1 MYQYDTGNNI
11 PWGFNQYQTPRQ
23 YADLNKQVKQRQYA
37 KQKKGEKD
45 KRYLTKKGFY
55 MDYHI
60 KVAKSIPSSSID
72 ILIVRCA

>member
-23 YADLNKQVKQRQYA
+23 YADPIKQVKQRQYA

-45 KRYLTKKGFY
+45 KR
-55 MDYHI
+55 
-60 KVAKSIPSSSID
+60 
-72 ILIVRCA
+72 